1 MGLRRSCCCS
11 ATDLSVRKSNGS
23 VPSCSEATNRH
34 CSWQDRPDCVRMN
47 GEPVVDGGQE
57 QPLGDIARMDMSSGE
72 AAATEA
78 ASRDFRRERSLQ
90 QTTMIDAG
98 WM

>member
-1 MGLRRSCCCS
+1 
-11 ATDLSVRKSNGS
+11 
-23 VPSCSEATNRH
+23 
-34 CSWQDRPDCVRMN
+34 MN